1 MQQFTPIREMLPS
14 DLEAVADIW
23 LTENKNAHSFIPAAY
38 WERHLEPVKA
48 ALLQADVAV
57 WEDRQ
62 GIGGFAGMQ
71 GDWLAGI
78 FVRASRQSC
87 GIGKALLNH
96 FKAHRAQIS
105 LSVYQKN
112 MRAIRFYQREGFAVL
127 AKGVDADTGETEY
140 TMRWQR

>member
-1 MQQFTPIREMLPS
+1 MQQFSQVRAMLPS
-14 DLEAVADIW
+14 DLETVADIW
-23 LTENKNAHSFIPAAY
+23 LTENKNA
-38 WERHLEPVKA
+38 ERHLEPVKA

-96 FKAHRAQIS
+96 FKAQRAQIS

-112 MRAIRFYQREGFAVL
+112 TRAIHFYQREGFAVL
-127 AKGVDADTGETEY
+127 AKGVDADTGEPEY

>member
-1 MQQFTPIREMLPS
+1 MQQFTPIRAMLPS

-38 WERHLEPVKA
+38 
-48 ALLQADVAV
+48 

-96 FKAHRAQIS
+96 FKAQRAQIS